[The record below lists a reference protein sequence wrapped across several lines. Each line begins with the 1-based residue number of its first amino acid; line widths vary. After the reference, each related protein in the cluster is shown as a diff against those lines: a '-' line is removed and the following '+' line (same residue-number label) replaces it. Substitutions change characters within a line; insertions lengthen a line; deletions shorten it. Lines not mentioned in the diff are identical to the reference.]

1 MTTARAWIWP
11 FAALQIGQTIARFG
25 GAFSNFALIWWVAQ
39 TYGTATSLATG
50 VLISMVPGIV
60 LGPLI
65 GTIVDRFDRR
75 WFIGMSNVVYA
86 TSAAVLY
93 VLAHFDMLVL
103 WHLYVV
109 MFINSLAGQFHFM
122 SLIAATPMM
131 VPSEHLQRV
140 SGIGQLREG
149 AVAIMAPPAGAL
161 LLELIHLDG
170 ILLLEVVTGLTAA
183 LSIIWVVIPRPP
195 ADATA
200 LQPNVWG
207 DLRAGFRY
215 LRAWPG
221 LMALLGVA
229 MILNVLFNPAFSL
242 MPLLVKDYLRGGA
255 AQLAWMEAALGIG
268 MIVGSV
274 VLGVW
279 GGFSKRLYTMS
290 VGVIGM
296 GIGAIVLGRIGH
308 DGLYTGI
315 GAMALFGFVQPLTNG
330 PLMAII
336 QSKVAPDM
344 QGRIMGFMGSL
355 SGAISPIGLLLA
367 GPIADRFGLQI
378 WYLAAGVASLAVIP
392 LLFGWSTLR
401 TIEEQI
407 QPESV

>member
-1 MTTARAWIWP
+1 
-11 FAALQIGQTIARFG
+11 
-25 GAFSNFALIWWVAQ
+25 
-39 TYGTATSLATG
+39 
-50 VLISMVPGIV
+50 
-60 LGPLI
+60 LI

-75 WFIGMSNVVYA
+75 FFIGMSNVVYA
-86 TSAAVLY
+86 TSAAALY
-93 VLAHFDMLVL
+93 VLAHYDLLVL

-109 MFINSLAGQFHFM
+109 MFINSLAGQFHYM

-131 VPSEHLQRV
+131 VPNEHLQRV

-149 AVAIMAPPAGAL
+149 AVAIMAPPVGAL
-161 LLELIHLDG
+161 LLEFIHLEG
-170 ILLLEVVTGLTAA
+170 ILLLEMVTGLTAA
-183 LSIIWVVIPRPP
+183 LSIIWVAIPRPS
-195 ADATA
+195 ADTTTH
-200 LQPNVWG
+200 QPNVWG

-215 LRAWPG
+215 VRAWPG

-229 MILNVLFNPAFSL
+229 MILNLLFNPAFSL

-255 AQLAWMEAALGIG
+255 IQLAWMEAALGSG

-279 GGFSKRLYTMS
+279 GGFSKRMHTML
-290 VGVIGM
+290 VGVLGM

-308 DGLYTGI
+308 DGLFIGI

-336 QSKVAPDM
+336 QSKVAPEM

-392 LLFGWSTLR
+392 LMLGWATLR

-407 QPESV
+407 QPVTT

>member
-1 MTTARAWIWP
+1 MTTAQRWVGP
-11 FAALQIGQTIARFG
+11 FVALQIGQTIARFG

-75 WFIGMSNVVYA
+75 FFIGMSNVVYA
-86 TSAAVLY
+86 TSAAALY
-93 VLAHFDMLVL
+93 VLAQYDLLVL

-109 MFINSLAGQFHFM
+109 MFINSLAGQFHYM

-131 VPSEHLQRV
+131 VPNEHLQRV

-149 AVAIMAPPAGAL
+149 AVAVMAPPVGAL
-161 LLELIHLDG
+161 LLEFIHLEG
-170 ILLLEVVTGLTAA
+170 ILLLEMVTGVTAA
-183 LSIIWVVIPRPP
+183 LSIIWVAIPRPS
-195 ADATA
+195 ADTTTH
-200 LQPNVWG
+200 QPNVWG

-215 LRAWPG
+215 VRAWPG

-229 MILNVLFNPAFSL
+229 MILNLLFNPAFSL

-255 AQLAWMEAALGIG
+255 IQLAWMEAALGSG

-279 GGFSKRLYTMS
+279 GGFSKRMHTML
-290 VGVIGM
+290 VGVLGM

-308 DGLYTGI
+308 DGLFIGI

-336 QSKVAPDM
+336 QSKVAPEM

-392 LLFGWSTLR
+392 LMLGWATLR

-407 QPESV
+407 QPVTT